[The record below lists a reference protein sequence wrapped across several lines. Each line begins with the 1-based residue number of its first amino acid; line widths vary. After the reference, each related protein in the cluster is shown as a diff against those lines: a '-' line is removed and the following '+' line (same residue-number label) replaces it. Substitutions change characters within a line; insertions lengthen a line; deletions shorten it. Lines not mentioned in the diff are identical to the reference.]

1 MTTVNGATTTIREN
15 STVSSDTA
23 LKQSY
28 LLLVSFT
35 SDRNLSRSSKVVP
48 LTRIF
53 LERHYGKELI
63 AERLQLST
71 DEPKVELLWLK
82 LYKVGHWL
90 RLIAT
95 SNPINAST
103 DRSLLRPSMASIMA
117 SNNIR
122 KTPLRDTEI
131 VQTCPAG

>member
-23 LKQSY
+23 FKQSY

-35 SDRNLSRSSKVVP
+35 SDRSLSRSSKVVP

-82 LYKVGHWL
+82 MYKVRHWL
-90 RLIAT
+90 RLHRYLEP
-95 SNPINAST
+95 N
-103 DRSLLRPSMASIMA
+103 
-117 SNNIR
+117 
-122 KTPLRDTEI
+122 
-131 VQTCPAG
+131 

>member
-35 SDRNLSRSSKVVP
+35 SEGGLSRSSKVVP

-63 AERLQLST
+63 VERLQLST

-82 LYKVGHWL
+82 LYKVRHWL
-90 RLIAT
+90 RLHRYLEP
-95 SNPINAST
+95 N
-103 DRSLLRPSMASIMA
+103 
-117 SNNIR
+117 
-122 KTPLRDTEI
+122 
-131 VQTCPAG
+131 